1 MSGGGGG
8 GQDPPLTGGEFL
20 LSLLQKSRHS
30 QPRPPH
36 QPHDQQRQHLQQVSD
51 PAVAAL
57 GPIALHPNSSNGH
70 DLNWSQV
77 PPSFFLH
84 GFNQAAWSPI
94 GAHAPPR
101 FVGDGGGVGAIGNS
115 NFAAQD
121 YGGGGRGLGLG
132 LQPQQEDV
140 LRFGSFSAQIPHRES
155 LQNANLSSGNAGVF
169 NFDVSRD
176 RILSDFDRN
185 GVRDS
190 KLSGPLLGPPSPAP
204 PPGFTDVG
212 RGVGSLERRERNV
225 SLGREVIIREGM
237 RSEVSEGDLTGSRI
251 LGGLGLIRQL
261 DHPGPPAGSKFQSL
275 GASGVEESMR
285 VLHANVD
292 GVRRHVLPNKDFLD
306 VDDHD
311 EFDELNKKI
320 VDSLGIDDVG
330 VDDNSKELSNKQ
342 EKDVRSDTRG
352 HHLLNQRMR
361 IYKRQLACRADIL
374 RLDAPLTAI
383 YESLIPTAEE
393 KAKQRQLLTSL
404 ERLVN
409 REWPNAKLYIYGS
422 CANSFGVSKSDID
435 ICFALEGADNNKP
448 EILLRLAE
456 ILESDNLENVQALV
470 RARVPIV
477 KLKDP
482 ATEISCDICVNNVL
496 AVVNTKLLRD
506 YARIDVR
513 LRQLAFIVKHWAK
526 SRGVNETYHG
536 TLSSYAYVL
545 MCIHFL
551 QQRRPAILPC
561 LQEMKTTYS
570 VTIENV
576 HCAFFDRVDELRDF
590 GRRNNESI
598 SQLVWSFFN
607 YWAYGHDYANSV
619 ISVRTGSTLSK
630 RAKDW
635 TRRVGNDRHLICI
648 EDPFE
653 TTHDLGRVVDKY
665 SIKVLREEFE
675 RAAEVLQHDPNP
687 CSTTDGCTA
696 TASTLSF
703 VVNQKLHTAVGAVNC
718 YCSRVQILG
727 LNLA

>member
-8 GQDPPLTGGEFL
+8 GRDPPLTGGEFL
-20 LSLLQKSRHS
+20 LSLLQKPRNSLSPS
-30 QPRPPH
+30 QPHPPRQPQHHNQQQQQQH
-36 QPHDQQRQHLQQVSD
+36 QYLQQQQLQHQASD

-57 GPIALHPNSSNGH
+57 GPIAFHPNGNGNGG
-70 DLNWSQV
+70 DLNWSQGQ
-77 PPSFFLH
+77 PNFFLR
-84 GFNQAAWSPI
+84 GYNPAAWNPV
-94 GAHAPPR
+94 GAH
-101 FVGDGGGVGAIGNS
+101 DGGGGGAVGNS
-115 NFAAQD
+115 NS
-121 YGGGGRGLGLG
+121 GGGGLGLG
-132 LQPQQEDV
+132 LGFGCQPQQEAV
-140 LRFGSFSAQIPHRES
+140 LRFGSFSAPIPSREG
-155 LQNANLSSGNAGVF
+155 LLNGNLGPGNVGMF

-176 RILSDFDRN
+176 RILCDVDRN
-185 GVRDS
+185 GVPEQ
-190 KLSGPLLGPPSPAP
+190 KQLTGPLLLPPSRAP
-204 PPGFTDVG
+204 PPGFS
-212 RGVGSLERRERNV
+212 GVGSKVGLLDRREQRV
-225 SLGREVIIREGM
+225 SLGRDIVVEEGM
-237 RSEVSEGDLTGSRI
+237 SSAVSESDLAGSRI
-251 LGGLGLIRQL
+251 LWGLGLSRQL
-261 DHPGPPAGSKFQSL
+261 DHPGPPTGSKLQSV
-275 GASGVEESMR
+275 GASDVEESMR
-285 VLHANVD
+285 VLHANVCVEKEHTFPD
-292 GVRRHVLPNKDFLD
+292 KDLLAN
-306 VDDHD
+306 DDD
-311 EFDELNKKI
+311 EEEFDELNKKI
-320 VDSLGIDDVG
+320 VDSLGIEDVG
-330 VDDNSKELSNKQ
+330 VDDNSKKVQKNR

-352 HHLLNQRMR
+352 HQLLSQRMR
-361 IYKRQLACRADIL
+361 IYKRQLECRADIF
-374 RLDAPLTAI
+374 RLDAPLIAI

-393 KAKQRQLLTSL
+393 KAKQKQLLTSL
-404 ERLVN
+404 EKLVN
-409 REWPNAKLYIYGS
+409 REWPNTKLYIYGS

-456 ILESDNLENVQALV
+456 ILESENLTNVQALV

-482 ATEISCDICVNNVL
+482 DTEISCDICINNVL

-561 LQEMKTTYS
+561 LQGMKTTYS
-570 VTIENV
+570 VTMENV
-576 HCAFFDRVDELRDF
+576 HCAFFDRVDELRNF

-619 ISVRTGSTLSK
+619 ISVRTGGILSK

-653 TTHDLGRVVDKY
+653 TSHDLGRVVDKY

-687 CSTTDGCTA
+687 C
-696 TASTLSF
+696 
-703 VVNQKLHTAVGAVNC
+703 VKLFEPYAP
-718 YCSRVQILG
+718 S
-727 LNLA
+727 